1 MADPIS
7 NSVNATEW
15 YQTQQASAATQRDNS
30 VKEATLGMKD
40 FLVLL
45 VAQLQNQDI
54 MNPMENTE
62 FVAQMATFSQMTA
75 INTMVE
81 QSMTAYAVSLLGK
94 EVTVAEIDPLTG
106 ALETVQGTVTGISL
120 FETNPKIYIGD
131 RSFFLPSIMSVGAL
145 PDVKTPGGSDYSIN
159 PEPNTKGNEVK
170 RYELDDDGKWT
181 YLESDGDG
189 NHVGL
194 WTWNA
199 DKSLWE
205 FEKHTP
211 GGGYYNIPP
220 VPYVIGNGIRLD
232 KADDDGR
239 NTYSE
244 FGKDDS
250 LYGIWTWSLDQWKW
264 TFEKHTPA
272 EVKEP
277 AETTGDPLDETDP
290 QEAVEP

>member
-1 MADPIS
+1 MADGIS
-7 NSVNATEW
+7 NGVNATEW
-15 YQTQQASAATQRDNS
+15 YQAQQAAAATQRDSS

-75 INTMVE
+75 INTMAE

-94 EVTVAEIDPLTG
+94 EVTVAEINPITG
-106 ALETVQGTVTGISL
+106 GLETLQGTVTGISL

-131 RSFFLPSIMSVGAL
+131 RSFFLQSIMSVGQL
-145 PDVKTPGGSDYSIN
+145 PNVKTPGGSDYSID
-159 PEPNTKGNEVK
+159 PEPNTSGNLIT
-170 RYELDDDGKWT
+170 RYNLDDAGKWT
-181 YLESDGDG
+181 FIESDKDG
-189 NHVGL
+189 VHVGL

-199 DKSLWE
+199 EKEAWE
-205 FEKHTP
+205 FSKHTP
-211 GGGYYNIPP
+211 GGGYYNVPP

-232 KADDDGR
+232 KPDDDGR
-239 NTYSE
+239 NTYAE
-244 FGKDDS
+244 FGKDDA
-250 LYGIWTWSLDQWKW
+250 LYGIWTWSVDQWRW
-264 TFEKHTPA
+264 MFEKHTPA

-277 AETTGDPLDETDP
+277 ADSGDPLDETEP
-290 QEAVEP
+290 QGAIEP